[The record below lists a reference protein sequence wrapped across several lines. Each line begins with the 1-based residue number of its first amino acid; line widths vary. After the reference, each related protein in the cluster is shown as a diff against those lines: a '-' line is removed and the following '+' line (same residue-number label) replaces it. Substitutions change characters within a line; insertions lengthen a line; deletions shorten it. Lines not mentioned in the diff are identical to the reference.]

1 MLSIEI
7 KLIRFFKV
15 NNNINIYFKGLLP
28 NPNAPVQSNKT
39 DGAVEDEE
47 DEDEGTLVDRV
58 PDDITILQE
67 VLIKS
72 QGCLLLL
79 VLKLYLKTVYG
90 ITDL

>member
-1 MLSIEI
+1 MIL
-7 KLIRFFKV
+7 
-15 NNNINIYFKGLLP
+15 YFQGLLP
-28 NPNAPVQSNKT
+28 NPNAPVQTNKV
-39 DGAVEDEE
+39 DGTVDDEE

-58 PDDITILQE
+58 PDDIKNLQD

-90 ITDL
+90 ITDLLVSFKLN

>member
-1 MLSIEI
+1 M
-7 KLIRFFKV
+7 
-15 NNNINIYFKGLLP
+15 
-28 NPNAPVQSNKT
+28 QSNKV
-39 DGAVEDEE
+39 DGGVEDEE

-58 PDDITILQE
+58 PDDITTLQE

>member
-1 MLSIEI
+1 
-7 KLIRFFKV
+7 
-15 NNNINIYFKGLLP
+15 
-28 NPNAPVQSNKT
+28 VQSNKV
-39 DGAVEDEE
+39 DGGVEDEE

-58 PDDITILQE
+58 PDDITTLQE

>member
-1 MLSIEI
+1 MNLFVYKLSY
-7 KLIRFFKV
+7 L
-15 NNNINIYFKGLLP
+15 NILLFQGLLP
-28 NPNAPVQSNKT
+28 NPNAPTHSNKV
-39 DGAVEDEE
+39 DGTVEDEE

-58 PDDITILQE
+58 PDDITNLQE

>member
-1 MLSIEI
+1 
-7 KLIRFFKV
+7 V
-15 NNNINIYFKGLLP
+15 
-28 NPNAPVQSNKT
+28 